1 MADTPDTPRPNPDA
15 ARAQVHA
22 LVDCLDEAAVLVLLR
37 FLHAW
42 FGVRPWGWWREGEGE
57 PPASRPWDG

>member
-42 FGVRPWGWWREGEGE
+42 FGVRPWGW
-57 PPASRPWDG
+57 